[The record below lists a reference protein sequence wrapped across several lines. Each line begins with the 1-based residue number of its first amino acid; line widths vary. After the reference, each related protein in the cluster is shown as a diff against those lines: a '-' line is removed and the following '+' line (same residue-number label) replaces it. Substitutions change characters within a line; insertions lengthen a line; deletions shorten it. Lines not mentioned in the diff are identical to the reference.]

1 MTNSRHIAHLIHGKT
16 SRHIVAID
24 DERNRSRIENTH
36 PDIHNIEFDEIDAR
50 SDTGN
55 HRDLIT
61 GYLDKQVVHVVICAR
76 ATCPSTEHDLTGA
89 RSPVHRSAKDPV
101 ALPVDRKIASI

>member
-1 MTNSRHIAHLIHGKT
+1 MIFLVAGAGGGRGAAGMRCEFDRSLVQDAVCRPGLHGKGLY
-16 SRHIVAID
+16 RPGDPGIGEAAK
-24 DERNRSRIENTH
+24 EE
-36 PDIHNIEFDEIDAR
+36 P
-50 SDTGN
+50 TGF
-55 HRDLIT
+55 
-61 GYLDKQVVHVVICAR
+61 LDKQVVHVVICAR